1 MSYIEP
7 VNHIDIIRPGSL
19 HSNEVS
25 SLEDL
30 VLNKYGELKMDTDAT
45 VFKITN
51 MVDGQKSLSTEELA
65 KLQRMTSNY
74 SLTVSLIGTL
84 TRKTVTAVET
94 LLKA

>member
-7 VNHIDIIRPGSL
+7 VNQIDIIRAGSL
-19 HSNEVS
+19 HTNEVS

-30 VLNKYGELKMDTDAT
+30 VFNKYGELKMDTDAT

-65 KLQRMTSNY
+65 NLQRMTSNY

>member
-7 VNHIDIIRPGSL
+7 VNQIDIIRAGSL

-30 VLNKYGELKMDTDAT
+30 VVNKYGELKMDTDAR

-51 MVDGQKSLSTEELA
+51 MVDGQKSLSTEEFA
-65 KLQRMTSNY
+65 NLQRMTSNY

>member
-7 VNHIDIIRPGSL
+7 VNQIDIIQAGSL

-25 SLEDL
+25 SLEEL
-30 VLNKYGELKMDTDAT
+30 VFNKYGELKMDTDTT
-45 VFKITN
+45 VFNITN

-65 KLQRMTSNY
+65 NLQRMTSNY
-74 SLTVSLIGTL
+74 SLTVSLISTL

>member
-7 VNHIDIIRPGSL
+7 VNQIDIIRAGSL

-30 VLNKYGELKMDTDAT
+30 VVNKYGELKMDTDAT

-65 KLQRMTSNY
+65 NLQRMTSNY

>member
-7 VNHIDIIRPGSL
+7 VNQIDIIRAGSL

-30 VLNKYGELKMDTDAT
+30 VFNKYGELKMDTDAT

-51 MVDGQKSLSTEELA
+51 MVDDQKSLSTEELA
-65 KLQRMTSNY
+65 NLQRMTSNY